1 MNIGQ
6 AAAASGVNAKMIR
19 HYESIGLIKS
29 AARSEGGY
37 RLYDQTDLHVLAF
50 IKRARKL
57 GFSIEA
63 IRHLLALWQGRRPS
77 AEVKKVALA
86 HIAELEVRIAELHGM
101 RDTLRHLAEHC
112 HGDMRPTC
120 PILDDL
126 AGVGCEAHSAPG
138 KRRQP
143 RRAEKATASSA
154 ARSRARALLQ
164 DS

>member
-1 MNIGQ
+1 MNIGE
-6 AAAASGVNAKMIR
+6 AAAASGVKAKMIR
-19 HYESIGLIKS
+19 HYEGIGLIKS
-29 AARSEGGY
+29 AARTESGY
-37 RLYDQTDLHVLAF
+37 RTYGPDDLHVLAF

-57 GFSIEA
+57 GFA
-63 IRHLLALWQGRRPS
+63 IDDIKRLLALWQGRRPS

-86 HIAELEVRIAELHGM
+86 HIAELEARIAELNGM
-101 RDTLRHLAEHC
+101 RDTLRHLADHC
-112 HGDMRPTC
+112 HGDGRPTC

-126 AGVGCEAHSAPG
+126 AGTAECH
-138 KRRQP
+138 P

>member
-19 HYESIGLIKS
+19 HYESIGLIKP
-29 AARSEGGY
+29 AARSGSGY
-37 RLYDQTDLHVLAF
+37 RTYGDDDIHVLAF

-57 GFSIEA
+57 GFSVESIK
-63 IRHLLALWQGRRPS
+63 RLLGLWQGRKPS
-77 AEVKKVALA
+77 ADVKKVALA
-86 HIAELEVRIAELHGM
+86 HIAELDARIAELHGM
-101 RDTLRHLAEHC
+101 RDTLSHLAHHC
-112 HGDMRPTC
+112 HGDARPSC

-126 AGVGCEAHSAPG
+126 AGVSAPDS
-138 KRRQP
+138 KSQP

-154 ARSRARALLQ
+154 ARSKARALLH

>member
-1 MNIGQ
+1 MNIGE

-29 AARSEGGY
+29 AARTASGY
-37 RLYDQTDLHVLAF
+37 RTYSQDDLHILAF

-57 GFSIEA
+57 GFAIED
-63 IRHLLALWQGRRPS
+63 IKRLLALWQGRKPS

-86 HIAELEVRIAELHGM
+86 HIAELEARIAELHGM
-101 RDTLRHLAEHC
+101 RDTLRHLADHC
-112 HGDMRPTC
+112 HGDSRPTC

-126 AGVGCEAHSAPG
+126 AGETAACH
-138 KRRQP
+138 P